1 MSEYTQARIYNL
13 SDDIIAVSLTQKIWL
28 IPADAILL
36 NLFRGWAISGGGRFR
51 SDLTYTTLDATSN
64 YPGI

>member
-36 NLFRGWAISGGGRFR
+36 ICVVGGR
-51 SDLTYTTLDATSN
+51 
-64 YPGI
+64 